1 MELQIKN
8 VSKSYGK
15 SKRALDDFS
24 LTLTPGV
31 YGLLGANGAG
41 KSTLMNILT
50 DNLSADT
57 GKILWDGEDIRRLGK
72 RYRSLIGYM
81 PQQQGLYDS
90 FTANRFLWY
99 MAALKGL
106 KKKDAKKQITE
117 LLNIVSL
124 KNDAHKR
131 LGDYSGGM
139 KQRVLI
145 AQALLGEP
153 KLLILDEPTAGL
165 DPKERIRIR
174 SFISEI
180 AADKIVILVTHVV
193 SDIECIADRIILMK
207 NGRLIKDDTSSDLIS
222 SVADKVFEKK
232 CSKEELPEFQRIY
245 SCGNVLQRDNGLVF
259 RVVGEECPEG
269 FCKCQGE
276 LSLEEMYLY
285 YFEYKQ
291 KKLLPKRQE

>member
-15 SKRALDDFS
+15 DKKALEDFS

-31 YGLLGANGAG
+31 YGFLGANGAG

-50 DNLSADT
+50 DNLSADS
-57 GKILWDGEDIRRLGK
+57 GDILWNGESIKHLGK
-72 RYRSLIGYM
+72 KYRSCLGYM

-99 MAALKGL
+99 MASLKGL
-106 KKKDAKKQITE
+106 KKQDAKKQIQE
-117 LLNIVSL
+117 LLEVVSL
-124 KNDAHKR
+124 KQDAHKR
-131 LGDYSGGM
+131 LGGFSGGM
-139 KQRVLI
+139 KQRILI
-145 AQALLGEP
+145 AQALLGDP

-174 SFISEI
+174 SFISEV

-207 NGRLIKDDTSSDLIS
+207 NGRLIGNDTSSGLIHAVS
-222 SVADKVFEKK
+222 DKVFEYP
-232 CSKEELPEFQRIY
+232 CTKEELPKLQKQY
-245 SCGNVLQRDNGLVF
+245 SCGNVLQRDDGLVF
-259 RVVGEECPEG
+259 RIVSDECPSG
-269 FCKCQGE
+269 FKKCQGDI
-276 LSLEEMYLY
+276 SLEEVYLY
-285 YFEYKQ
+285 YFDYLKD
-291 KKLLPKRQE
+291 

>member
-15 SKRALDDFS
+15 SKRALDNFT

-50 DNLSADT
+50 DNLSADK
-57 GKILWDGEDIRRLGK
+57 GEILWNGENIKRLGK
-72 RYRSLIGYM
+72 KYRSIIGYM

-106 KKKDAKKQITE
+106 KEKDAKKQITE

-139 KQRVLI
+139 KQRILI

-193 SDIECIADRIILMK
+193 SDIECSADRIILMK
-207 NGRLIKDDTSSDLIS
+207 NGHIIGNDTSSGLIS

-245 SCGNVLQRDNGLVF
+245 SCGNVLQRDNGIVF

-269 FCKCQGE
+269 FEKCRDSI
-276 LSLEEMYLY
+276 SLEDVYLY
-285 YFEYKQ
+285 YFEYEKN
-291 KKLLPKRQE
+291 

>member
-1 MELQIKN
+1 ME
-8 VSKSYGK
+8 
-15 SKRALDDFS
+15 
-24 LTLTPGV
+24 
-31 YGLLGANGAG
+31 
-41 KSTLMNILT
+41 
-50 DNLSADT
+50 
-57 GKILWDGEDIRRLGK
+57 K

-139 KQRVLI
+139 KQRILI

-207 NGRLIKDDTSSDLIS
+207 NGHLIGNDTSSGLIR
-222 SVADKVFEKK
+222 SVSDKVFEKK

-269 FCKCQGE
+269 FEKCRDSI
-276 LSLEEMYLY
+276 SLEDVYLY
-285 YFEYKQ
+285 YFEYEKN
-291 KKLLPKRQE
+291 

>member
-1 MELQIKN
+1 MGLQIKN

-15 SKRALDDFS
+15 SKRALDNFT

-50 DNLSADT
+50 DNLSADK
-57 GKILWDGEDIRRLGK
+57 GEILWNGENIKRLGK
-72 RYRSLIGYM
+72 KYRSIIGYM

-99 MAALKGL
+99 MASLKGL
-106 KKKDAKKQITE
+106 KKQDAKKQINE
-117 LLNIVSL
+117 LLDIVNL
-124 KNDAHKR
+124 KQDAHKR
-131 LGDYSGGM
+131 LGDFSGGM
-139 KQRVLI
+139 KQRILI

-207 NGRLIKDDTSSDLIS
+207 NGRLIKDDTSSGLIS

-232 CSKEELPEFQRIY
+232 CSKEKLPELQRIY
-245 SCGNVLQRDNGLVF
+245 SCGNVLQRDNGIVF

-269 FCKCQGE
+269 FEKCRDSI
-276 LSLEEMYLY
+276 SLEDVYLY
-285 YFEYKQ
+285 YFEYEKN
-291 KKLLPKRQE
+291 

>member
-15 SKRALDDFS
+15 SKRALDNFT

-50 DNLSADT
+50 DNLSADK
-57 GKILWDGEDIRRLGK
+57 GEILWNGENIKRLGK
-72 RYRSLIGYM
+72 KYRSIIGYM

-106 KKKDAKKQITE
+106 KKKDAKKQINE
-117 LLNIVSL
+117 LLDIVSL
-124 KNDAHKR
+124 KQDAHKR
-131 LGDYSGGM
+131 LGDFSGGM
-139 KQRVLI
+139 KQRILI

-207 NGRLIKDDTSSDLIS
+207 NGHIIGNDTSSGLIS

-232 CSKEELPEFQRIY
+232 CSKEKLPELQRIY
-245 SCGNVLQRDNGLVF
+245 SCGNVLQRDNGIVF

-269 FCKCQGE
+269 FEKCRDSI
-276 LSLEEMYLY
+276 SLEDVYLY
-285 YFEYKQ
+285 YFEYEKN
-291 KKLLPKRQE
+291 

>member
-15 SKRALDDFS
+15 SKRALDNFT

-50 DNLSADT
+50 DNLSADK
-57 GKILWDGEDIRRLGK
+57 GEILWNGENIKRLGK
-72 RYRSLIGYM
+72 KYRSIIGYM

-106 KKKDAKKQITE
+106 KKKDAKKQINE
-117 LLNIVSL
+117 LLDIVSL
-124 KNDAHKR
+124 KQDAHKR
-131 LGDYSGGM
+131 LGDFSGGM
-139 KQRVLI
+139 KQRILI

-207 NGRLIKDDTSSDLIS
+207 NGHIIGNDTSSGLIS

-245 SCGNVLQRDNGLVF
+245 SCGNVLQRDNGIVF

-269 FCKCQGE
+269 FEKCRDSI
-276 LSLEEMYLY
+276 SLEDVYLY
-285 YFEYKQ
+285 YFEYEKN
-291 KKLLPKRQE
+291 